1 VVVFEKEDSAGGL
14 LRYGIPDFKL
24 NKKVID
30 RRLEVLQQEGLVI
43 KTGIEVGKHMQ
54 MAELVSEYDAVCLC
68 IGAEKPRDLAVEG
81 RNLEGIHFAME
92 YLKQQNRINSGKGIP
107 YDYLINAKDKQVVVI
122 GGGDTGSDCVGTA
135 IRQGAAK
142 VTQVEILPKPPEVSG
157 KINPHWP
164 GKPGVLKTTTSHE
177 EGCDRRWEISTV
189 RFLGEQRA
197 VTGMEICQVSWGK
210 NEQGSYVMTELPG
223 TREILKADLVL
234 LAMGFLYPVV
244 DKLVPGFDLHLD
256 KRGNIKTDTGN
267 RTSHPKIFAAGD
279 ARSGASLVVHAIY
292 SGRQAAVN
300 IHQFLQ
306 EQE

>member
-1 VVVFEKEDSAGGL
+1 
-14 LRYGIPDFKL
+14 
-24 NKKVID
+24 
-30 RRLEVLQQEGLVI
+30 
-43 KTGIEVGKHMQ
+43 
-54 MAELVSEYDAVCLC
+54 
-68 IGAEKPRDLAVEG
+68 
-81 RNLEGIHFAME
+81 
-92 YLKQQNRINSGKGIP
+92 
-107 YDYLINAKDKQVVVI
+107 
-122 GGGDTGSDCVGTA
+122 
-135 IRQGAAK
+135 
-142 VTQVEILPKPPEVSG
+142 
-157 KINPHWP
+157 
-164 GKPGVLKTTTSHE
+164 
-177 EGCDRRWEISTV
+177 
-189 RFLGEQRA
+189 
-197 VTGMEICQVSWGK
+197 
-210 NEQGSYVMTELPG
+210 MTELPG